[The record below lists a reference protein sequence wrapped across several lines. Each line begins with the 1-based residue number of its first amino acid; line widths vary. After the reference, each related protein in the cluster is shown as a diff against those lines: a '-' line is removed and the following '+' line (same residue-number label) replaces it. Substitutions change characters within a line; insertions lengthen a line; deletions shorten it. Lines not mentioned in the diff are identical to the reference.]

1 MFEGVDEEALHEKLN
16 QTLGEIGDFF
26 KGLGEDESAN
36 PSDFE
41 LPKEGMP
48 GMDEFRK
55 MFDQMRTG
63 GDASGS
69 EMPNANDLHEHLK
82 GLFDGKIGSLA
93 KELAEEITQDVENM
107 FEGETADI
115 RSTGDLIKNIIKN
128 PKKVMGLMKT
138 ISGKLQ
144 QKMQSGEISEEEIMR
159 EAGDIMGKMKGM
171 KGMGQMNEMFKNL
184 AKGMGAGAGGGS
196 LNVGAMQK
204 MQRQMAAKERMLAKM
219 EEKRAATAA
228 ASQKHLERT
237 SDPLRAV
244 FRVDGDE
251 PQEYSVLSAVE
262 PPIPSSALND
272 AELVAMFADK
282 PEKKKSSS
290 GKKKSKK

>member
-1 MFEGVDEEALHEKLN
+1 
-16 QTLGEIGDFF
+16 
-26 KGLGEDESAN
+26 
-36 PSDFE
+36 
-41 LPKEGMP
+41 
-48 GMDEFRK
+48 
-55 MFDQMRTG
+55 
-63 GDASGS
+63 
-69 EMPNANDLHEHLK
+69 
-82 GLFDGKIGSLA
+82 
-93 KELAEEITQDVENM
+93 
-107 FEGETADI
+107 
-115 RSTGDLIKNIIKN
+115 
-128 PKKVMGLMKT
+128 
-138 ISGKLQ
+138 
-144 QKMQSGEISEEEIMR
+144 
-159 EAGDIMGKMKGM
+159 
-171 KGMGQMNEMFKNL
+171 
-184 AKGMGAGAGGGS
+184 MGAGAGGGS